1 MLVLEKNVAVLPS
14 LPPSLIPTAFVI
26 DAMALIQ
33 VMKSA
38 NSASFGQ
45 VAEQYCTHITR
56 MWVDLVFDQYWKQ
69 SIKEGE
75 RHKFIGS

>member
-1 MLVLEKNVAVLPS
+1 MSVLERNVTVFRSLLPS
-14 LPPSLIPTAFVI
+14 FIPTAFVV

-38 NSASFGQ
+38 SSATFGKI
-45 VAEQYCTHITR
+45 AELYCTHISR
-56 MWVDLVFDQYWKQ
+56 MLSQNSCSPVYLIFDQYRKQ

-75 RHKFIGS
+75 